1 MYKIHK
7 KSAKKQQIIDI
18 SLPLY
23 QGMITYPG
31 NPELKITPR
40 RGATKRKD
48 ALPYISSFLT
58 EISLGSHT
66 GTHVD
71 APSHVFP
78 KGKPVDV
85 FKLTQL
91 VGECRVINMVHVKK
105 AVTVAD
111 LEKENIKN
119 GERILV
125 KTKNSLRGF
134 KEFYN
139 DYIYLD
145 GDAAQF
151 LAKKNIGLFGID
163 YLSVKQKGSIDHR
176 PHTALLKKNIPI
188 FEGLDLSKV
197 KPGKYFFVGLPLR
210 FVGIDG
216 APARAIL
223 IRPFL

>member
-1 MYKIHK
+1 MIHQK
-7 KSAKKQQIIDI
+7 KNRFQIIDI

-31 NPELKITPR
+31 NPELKIRSLLSKT
-40 RGATKRKD
+40 
-48 ALPYISSFLT
+48 SFLS
-58 EISLGSHT
+58 EINMGSHT

-71 APSHVFP
+71 APSHVLL
-78 KGKPVDV
+78 KGKTVDTI
-85 FKLTQL
+85 KLTKL
-91 VGECRVINMVHVKK
+91 VGKCRVINMTNSKK
-105 AVTVAD
+105 AITIAD
-111 LEKENIKN
+111 LKKENIKR

-125 KTKNSLRGF
+125 KTQNSIRGF
-134 KEFYN
+134 KNFHH

-145 GDAAQF
+145 GDAAEY

-163 YLSVKQKGSIDHR
+163 YLSVKQKGSPDHR

-197 KPGKYFFVGLPLR
+197 KPGKYFFIGLPLR
-210 FVGIDG
+210 FTGIDG

-223 IRPFL
+223 IA

>member
-1 MYKIHK
+1 MTDRK
-7 KSAKKQQIIDI
+7 KNDFKIIDI

-23 QGMITYPG
+23 NGMITYPG
-31 NPELKITPR
+31 NPELKLRPPR
-40 RGATKRKD
+40 RGQKFLAST
-48 ALPYISSFLT
+48 SFLT
-58 EISLGSHT
+58 EINIGSHT

-78 KGKPVDV
+78 KGKPIEV
-85 FKLTQL
+85 FKLAQL
-91 VGECRVINMVHVKK
+91 IGECRVIGMTHVKK
-105 AVTVAD
+105 AIMVSD
-111 LEKENIKN
+111 LQKEKIKN

-125 KTKNSLRGF
+125 KTNNSIRGF
-134 KEFYN
+134 KNFYH

-145 GDAAQF
+145 GDAAEF

-163 YLSVKQKGSIDHR
+163 YLSVKQKGSADTR

-197 KPGKYFFVGLPLR
+197 KPGKYFFIGLPLR
-210 FVGIDG
+210 FTGIDG

-223 IRPFL
+223 VSNL